1 VTIGRRQAYK
11 DKTMKKLIASTIGC
25 ILMISAGF
33 AQETQPPHVTVYGT
47 ATTEVAPDQMVWSLK
62 IENHGL
68 KLDVIAAEH
77 PKIVQA
83 VLSLLKDSKVDEK
96 TIQTSR
102 MEFGE
107 RWEYKF
113 QERVRDGY
121 FAMTSVSFKITNFE
135 LYKKLWLGLAELP
148 SVTVE
153 PVTFDH
159 TKRIAYQNETR
170 QHAIQAAKEKAAAL
184 AKAIGSEIGE
194 PLFIEEET
202 IESFWGGNM
211 ASNNLRTVET
221 EGTQSGDALAPGTI
235 PIKTRVRASFRL
247 ISNPK

>member
-1 VTIGRRQAYK
+1 
-11 DKTMKKLIASTIGC
+11 MKKLIASAVSCLLI
-25 ILMISAGF
+25 ISSGF
-33 AQETQPPHVTVYGT
+33 AEETLPPHVTVYGT
-47 ATTEVAPDQMVWSLK
+47 ATTEVVPDQMVWSLK
-62 IENHGL
+62 IENRGQ
-68 KLDVIAAEH
+68 KLDAVAGEH

-83 VLSLLKDSKVDEK
+83 VLTLLKDSKVDEK

-107 RWEYKF
+107 HWEYKF
-113 QERVRDGY
+113 QERVHNGY
-121 FAMTSVSFKITNFE
+121 FAMTSVSFKITDFE

-184 AKAIGSEIGE
+184 ARAIGSEIGE

-202 IESFWGGNM
+202 VESFWGGNL
-211 ASNNLRTVET
+211 AANNLRTVNSEDQ
-221 EGTQSGDALAPGTI
+221 ESGNGLARGTI